1 MNKIQTTAHV
11 IFLSTLL
18 TAFAAH
24 PETSA
29 TKPMMIVTVSGQEV
43 MTNSDTG
50 KAIQDKLK
58 SAQEKLAAP
67 LQKEGEKL
75 QKEDQEIAEKEKSG
89 KLDKNELEFAK
100 RELGL
105 KIQKLQA
112 EGQKVEAKL
121 GEMYQKE
128 MGKFEGLFKDTVKE
142 LAEQHNWDIV
152 LMEEQVLYVNKK
164 VISKTSSVIKKLDE
178 KTKAANLAKKQ
189 ALEKELEKE
198 EKSKK

>member
-1 MNKIQTTAHV
+1 MNKVSIKNI
-11 IFLSTLL
+11 IFCTI
-18 TAFAAH
+18 F
-24 PETSA
+24 SA
-29 TKPMMIVTVSGQEV
+29 TGFMQASSAAPSGSKSVVIVTVSGQEV
-43 MTNSDTG
+43 MTNSETG
-50 KAIQDKLK
+50 KSVQDKLK

-75 QKEDQEIAEKEKSG
+75 QKEDQEIADKEKSG
-89 KLDKNELEFAK
+89 KIDKSELEFAK

-128 MGKFEGLFKDTVKE
+128 MGKFESSIKETIKE
-142 LAEQHNWDIV
+142 LAQQNNWDIV
-152 LMEEQVLYVNKK
+152 LMEEQAVYVNKK
-164 VISKTSSVIKKLDE
+164 AVSKTSDVIKKLDE

-189 ALEKELEKE
+189 ALEKEAA
-198 EKSKK
+198 SKKSE